1 MKFDKMEEK
10 FRKELNNRLIKPSEN
25 SWDRLDV
32 MLTIAEEK
40 KSKPKFLW
48 IYVAAITIGLLLTA
62 TLVFNQFNYHS
73 IEPINNVVIEQKSN
87 PIKNEDAIKN
97 LDNIKTDVNIL
108 NEKLIA
114 SETKSLKSIPE
125 TPSEKTTKESSNE
138 IKISTEIK
146 GEVLM
151 AINQKIE
158 EKSVDE
164 LLASVQ
170 ITSSQGSKNS
180 SIKVNA
186 QRLLHQVDDNSTL
199 TFKEK
204 AIVTI
209 AENYKNIQTAIVNRN
224 Q

>member
-1 MKFDKMEEK
+1 MKFDKIEEK

-25 SWDRLDV
+25 SWDRLDA

-48 IYVAAITIGLLLTA
+48 MYVAAITLGLLLTA
-62 TLVFNQFNYHS
+62 TLVFNQFNNHNV
-73 IEPINNVVIEQKSN
+73 EPINNVVIEQKST

-97 LDNIKTDVNIL
+97 LDHIKTDVNIL
-108 NEKLIA
+108 NKKLIA

-125 TPSEKTTKESSNE
+125 TPSEKTTRESSNE
-138 IKISTEIK
+138 VKISTEIK
-146 GEVLM
+146 GKVLM

-170 ITSSQGSKNS
+170 LTSSEGSENS

-186 QRLLHQVDDNSTL
+186 QNLLHQVDDNSKL

-204 AIVTI
+204 ALVTI
-209 AENYKNIQTAIVNRN
+209 AENYKNIQTAIANRN

>member
-1 MKFDKMEEK
+1 MKFDKIEEK

-25 SWDRLDV
+25 SWDRLDA

-48 IYVAAITIGLLLTA
+48 MYVAAITIGLLLTA
-62 TLVFNQFNYHS
+62 TLVFNQFNNHNV
-73 IEPINNVVIEQKSN
+73 EPINNVVIEQKST

-97 LDNIKTDVNIL
+97 LDHIKTDVNIL
-108 NEKLIA
+108 NKKLIA

-125 TPSEKTTKESSNE
+125 TPSEKTTRESSNE
-138 IKISTEIK
+138 VKISTEIK
-146 GEVLM
+146 GKVLM

-170 ITSSQGSKNS
+170 LTSSEGSENS

-186 QRLLHQVDDNSTL
+186 QNLLHQVDDNSKL

-204 AIVTI
+204 ALVTI
-209 AENYKNIQTAIVNRN
+209 AENYKNIQTAIANRN

>member
-10 FRKELNNRLIKPSEN
+10 FRKELNNRQIKPSEN
-25 SWDRLDV
+25 SWDRLDA

-48 IYVAAITIGLLLTA
+48 MYVAAITIGLLLTA
-62 TLVFNQFNYHS
+62 TLVFNQFNKHNV
-73 IEPINNVVIEQKSN
+73 EPINNVVIEQKSN

-97 LDNIKTDVNIL
+97 LDHIKTDITIL

-114 SETKSLKSIPE
+114 SETKSIKSIPK

-138 IKISTEIK
+138 VKISSEIK
-146 GEVLM
+146 GKVLI

-170 ITSSQGSKNS
+170 ITSSEVSEYSSTDFS
-180 SIKVNA
+180 SI
-186 QRLLHQVDDNSTL
+186 
-199 TFKEK
+199 F
-204 AIVTI
+204 
-209 AENYKNIQTAIVNRN
+209 
-224 Q
+224 